1 MNIFKLF
8 LFLFIFPLVFIS
20 CESSR
25 TPVNELSSLLEKI
38 ENNGESFSEED
49 WNNITNEFTEIEEE
63 LSKYEYT
70 DEELKEI
77 GRIKGQIL
85 AKMTKS
91 AVKDLKK
98 QMEDL
103 SKQLEGGLEGF
114 IEELNKEEV
123 E

>member
-8 LFLFIFPLVFIS
+8 LFLLISPLVFTS
-20 CESSR
+20 CETSQ
-25 TPVNELSSLLEKI
+25 TPVDELSSLLEKI
-38 ENNGESFSEED
+38 DNNSENYSEED

-85 AKMTKS
+85 AKMTKDGYKRQS
-91 AVKDLKK
+91 STFDYSRRLMLPGENINKK
-98 QMEDL
+98 
-103 SKQLEGGLEGF
+103 S
-114 IEELNKEEV
+114 V
-123 E
+123 

>member
-8 LFLFIFPLVFIS
+8 LFIIPLVFAS
-20 CESSR
+20 CETSQ

-38 ENNGESFSEED
+38 DNNSENYSE
-49 WNNITNEFTEIEEE
+49 EEE

-114 IEELNKEEV
+114 FEEFNNEEV

>member
-8 LFLFIFPLVFIS
+8 LFIIPLVFAS
-20 CESSR
+20 CETSQ

-38 ENNGESFSEED
+38 DNNSENYS
-49 WNNITNEFTEIEEE
+49 
-63 LSKYEYT
+63 

-114 IEELNKEEV
+114 FEEFNNEEV